1 MADEGRKRKMQRKK
15 GANLM
20 KNLFKKIGALLVAAV
35 MVLSMCTAVF
45 ADDTTEATITV
56 KTPDGNALAINGENP
71 ATIWCIQ
78 VIEPDQTAETGWK
91 FTTETVETV
100 FKSNLGNVDAQT
112 AIKMLANKAGQDAG
126 QQSLKYANVG
136 TATSA
141 QFEAALAAVTKN
153 ATNTNK
159 VSANPIPVTK
169 AGVYAIKAAQDG
181 YTYKE
186 MAAYVGFSDS
196 MTVTGN
202 VDVAAKRSSKVIEK
216 NVEET
221 ETDHVVAIGDVK
233 TYTVK
238 TEVPA
243 FTPTDANKYFAVK
256 DEITGAEYV
265 KDGEN
270 VAVTVTVDGKPIKDY
285 KIVMGTGNF
294 TIILKDNRADKEIVD
309 AKVKENN
316 EPVINDSNSYYAKE
330 VVVTY
335 QATITDVTARNTA
348 YGNVGSDKK
357 SSTPVDLYT
366 GTIKVIKKETNSKKL
381 LPNAKFVVYRE
392 NNGKKE
398 YAKLTKDGKLA
409 GWTEAV
415 NSDVKDDIKN
425 GNTNDIGIIVTDAK
439 GEATVSGLDLGK
451 YYFEEVEAPTGYSLD
466 ATPNEVTVTL
476 KENATVAKASTDV
489 ISNPINKYNTKLNS
503 LPSTGGMGTYL
514 FTIIGVVVMAGA
526 AGAFFISRRKGSEE

>member
-1 MADEGRKRKMQRKK
+1 
-15 GANLM
+15 M

-45 ADDTTEATITV
+45 ADDTTEPTSSITV
-56 KTPDGNALAINGENP
+56 TTPDGKPLAITGEKP

-78 VIEPDQTAETGWK
+78 VIKPDQTAETGWM
-91 FTTETVETV
+91 FTTETVEKV

-112 AIKMLANKAGQDAG
+112 AIKMLANKAWQDAG
-126 QQSLKYANVG
+126 QQGLKYENVG
-136 TATSA
+136 KATSE
-141 QFEAALAAVTKN
+141 QFEAALAAVTKD
-153 ATNTNK
+153 ATNANK
-159 VSANPIPVTK
+159 VSANPIPVTE

-221 ETDHVVAIGDVK
+221 EQDHVVAIGDVK

-256 DEITGAEYV
+256 DKITGAEYV
-265 KDGEN
+265 KNGKD

-285 KIVMGTGNF
+285 KIVMGTKEF
-294 TIILKDNRADKEIVD
+294 TIILKDNRADGETVD
-309 AKVKENN
+309 AKVTANN
-316 EPVINDSNSYYAKE
+316 ESVINEANSYYAKKL
-330 VVVTY
+330 VVTY
-335 QATITDVTARNTA
+335 QAKITDVTATNTA
-348 YGNVGSDKK
+348 YGNVGDDEKF
-357 SSTPVDLYT
+357 STPVNLYT
-366 GTIKVIKKETNSKKL
+366 GTIKVIKKETNSDKL
-381 LPNAKFVVYRE
+381 LQNAKFVVYRM
-392 NNGKKE
+392 NDGKKE
-398 YAKLTKDGKLA
+398 YAKLTDGKLA

-415 NSDVKDDIKN
+415 NSDVKKDIKN
-425 GNTNDIGIIVTDAK
+425 GNTNNIGIIVTDDK
-439 GEATVSGLDLGK
+439 GEATVSGLDLGD

-466 ATPNEVTVTL
+466 ATPNKVTVKL
-476 KENATVAKASTDV
+476 KEKVKEASATTDV
-489 ISNPINKYNTKLNS
+489 ISDPLTKYNTTLNS